1 MAFTSSL
8 VALVGTGLST
18 VGAYQQAKAQK
29 SQAEY
34 NAAIATKNQELAEEQ
49 AAAQRREGYEN
60 MVKKRQEVA
69 GVIASQRA
77 AMGASGA
84 QVDRGSFLDLELDT
98 AEKGE
103 IDALALYQRGLDA
116 AYNTEVQGWN
126 YGQQAKAYES
136 QADNINPGWA
146 AAGTAIGG
154 LSAIGSNYGGS
165 VTESG
170 FASSVT
176 SASRLTSKRRSISA
190 KIRLR
195 PVAPKND
202 GVPPPK

>member
-1 MAFTSSL
+1 
-8 VALVGTGLST
+8 
-18 VGAYQQAKAQK
+18 
-29 SQAEY
+29 
-34 NAAIATKNQELAEEQ
+34 
-49 AAAQRREGYEN
+49 

-126 YGQQAKAYES
+126 YGQQAKAYEF

-154 LSAIGSNYGGS
+154 LAAIGSNYGERLWGGGS
-165 VTESG
+165 PLWSGTDES
-170 FASSVT
+170 T
-176 SASRLTSKRRSISA
+176 
-190 KIRLR
+190 
-195 PVAPKND
+195 KNAVSFNTWNKNK
-202 GVPPPK
+202 GWK